1 MLFNMEMISYFLSG
15 FETRAELGEDEVR
28 ISSLML
34 GDETDAP
41 SVLRFFS
48 AGDDVV
54 CANAE
59 NRITVF
65 NADVKDV
72 MNAVVRRVEF
82 YNDWERRALNAV
94 AARKQLSEY
103 LSLVSELFPGYT
115 VKFLD
120 ALGRIHYST
129 DKTEVL
135 PKPMD
140 PIYMTLIRNIPAC
153 HRISLGIN
161 GITSFWS
168 SYFQRQYLFGNF
180 VFPDSSFVIFS
191 VFPTESG
198 AEPIG
203 DFQMHLG
210 RFAQSIFQCAN
221 VSGLEQ
227 PGLMMN
233 RNFIMHLLDGQKIS
247 EQDFHDF
254 ETALGWSVADGAY
267 FVLIENYPK
276 DSFAARALPYTLS
289 THLPFSFSFNYNDA
303 IVCLIADC
311 DFKFGCKVLNDLLS
325 PIGFSGGVS
334 LPFASWDEI
343 PDAYLQ
349 AKISLS
355 HKAESESR
363 LLLCTDYLWDYY
375 VERFRSGGCERLMH
389 PAIGALLRSENGG
402 RQLLDTLY
410 CYFKHNC
417 SLSATAAELD
427 IHINTL
433 KYRMN
438 KIRDI
443 IHLEPLNYE
452 SRMAFLVSY
461 DVLHMQLSDKK

>member
-1 MLFNMEMISYFLSG
+1 MLFNMEMIAYFLSG
-15 FETRAELGEDEVR
+15 FETRAELGEDELR
-28 ISSLML
+28 IDSFIV
-34 GDETDAP
+34 GDETDSP
-41 SVLRFFS
+41 SVLRFFEEG
-48 AGDDVV
+48 ADVV

-59 NRITVF
+59 NRITVS
-65 NADVKDV
+65 NSCIRDVL
-72 MNAVVRRVEF
+72 NTVVRRMEF

-94 AARKQLSEY
+94 AAGKQLSEY
-103 LSLVSELFPGYT
+103 LSLMSELFPGYT

-140 PIYMTLIRNIPAC
+140 PLYMTLIRNIPAC

-168 SYFQRQYLFGNF
+168 SYFQRQYLYGNF

-191 VFPTESG
+191 IFAEDGG

-203 DFQMHLG
+203 DFQLHLG
-210 RFAQSIFQCAN
+210 RFAQSIFQCSN

-233 RNFIMHLLDGQKIS
+233 RNFIMHLLDGQAIS
-247 EQDFHDF
+247 GQDFLDF
-254 ETALGWSVADGAY
+254 EKALGWSVADGAY

-289 THLPFSFSFNYNDA
+289 TRLPFSFAFNYNDC
-303 IVCLIADC
+303 IVCLIAEC
-311 DFKFGCKVLNDLLS
+311 DFKFGCSVLKDLLA
-325 PIGFSGGVS
+325 PVGFRGGVS

-349 AKISLS
+349 AKISLG
-355 HKAESESR
+355 HKADSDEC
-363 LLLCTDYLWDYY
+363 LLLCNDYLWDCYT
-375 VERFRSGGCERLMH
+375 ERFSAGGCEKLRH
-389 PAIGALLRSENGG
+389 PAVNALLRSPGG
-402 RQLLDTLY
+402 GQLLDTLY
-410 CYFKHNC
+410 SYLKNNC
-417 SLSATAAELD
+417 SLTATAAALD

-438 KIRDI
+438 KIRDS
-443 IHLEPLNYE
+443 IHFDPLDYE
-452 SRMAFLVSY
+452 SRMAFLVSC
-461 DVLHMQLSDKK
+461 DVMRRERAKK

>member
-1 MLFNMEMISYFLSG
+1 
-15 FETRAELGEDEVR
+15 
-28 ISSLML
+28 
-34 GDETDAP
+34 
-41 SVLRFFS
+41 
-48 AGDDVV
+48 
-54 CANAE
+54 
-59 NRITVF
+59 
-65 NADVKDV
+65 
-72 MNAVVRRVEF
+72 
-82 YNDWERRALNAV
+82 
-94 AARKQLSEY
+94 
-103 LSLVSELFPGYT
+103 
-115 VKFLD
+115 
-120 ALGRIHYST
+120 
-129 DKTEVL
+129 
-135 PKPMD
+135 MD
-140 PIYMTLIRNIPAC
+140 PLYMTLIR
-153 HRISLGIN
+153 IN

-247 EQDFHDF
+247 EQDFRDF
-254 ETALGWSVADGAY
+254 EQALGWSVTDGAY

-289 THLPFSFSFNYNDA
+289 TRLPFSFSFNYNDA
-303 IVCLIADC
+303 IVCLIAEC
-311 DFKFGCKVLNDLLS
+311 DFKFGCKILNDLLS

-334 LPFASWDEI
+334 LPFASWDEM
-343 PDAYLQ
+343 PNAYLQ

-355 HKAESESR
+355 HKANSESC

-375 VERFRSGGCERLMH
+375 IERFRSGGCERLMH
-389 PAIGALLRSENGG
+389 PSIDALLRSGSGG
-402 RQLLDTLY
+402 KQLLDTLY
-410 CYFKHNC
+410 CYLKHNC
-417 SLSATAAELD
+417 SLSATATELD

-443 IHLEPLNYE
+443 VRLEPLDYE

-461 DVLHMQLSDKK
+461 DILRMQNASEK